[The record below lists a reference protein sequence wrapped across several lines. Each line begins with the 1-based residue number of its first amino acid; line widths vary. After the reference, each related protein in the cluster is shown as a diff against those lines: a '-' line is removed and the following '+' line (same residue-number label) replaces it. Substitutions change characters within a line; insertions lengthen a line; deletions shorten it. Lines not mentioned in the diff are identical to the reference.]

1 MGIFS
6 WFSNKKVKTET
17 VQKDTVK
24 NTNFFKND
32 IEFKFDKYVIKGKSK
47 DLKLYDKNGIIP
59 NKDEA
64 KIGHYNDLYLVYVKY
79 FGYNFFDYHKG
90 CFLFD
95 DWLEE
100 YKDDDTH
107 EYTVV
112 KKRMVNQTFDL
123 NDSNLNISLK
133 IKTNI
138 MLMNGSL
145 LFDKWYDE
153 ILGRE
158 HYFLCSTNNHEESIS
173 LDGKPINDETWENS
187 SSFGVGNIRRLFRN
201 RFGKNYNL
209 MDEHGK
215 IILNEWYSSIV
226 FFNSHNLVQV
236 AKCDHG
242 KSKWNIL
249 NIHTNQLIFPNDDEW
264 LDEIDPIYYGD
275 GEYIKAKI
283 RKNNKYNL
291 LTKNGDLVS
300 NMWFDKLDI
309 DKDIKKI
316 VGYIGDKKINIT
328 F

>member
-1 MGIFS
+1 MRLFS
-6 WFSNKKVKTET
+6 WFDNKKET
-17 VQKDTVK
+17 VKK
-24 NTNFFKND
+24 TNVFKND

-64 KIGHYNDLYLVYVKY
+64 KIEHYNDLYLVYVRY
-79 FGYNFFDYHKG
+79 FGFNFFDYHKG

-95 DWLEE
+95 GWLED
-100 YKDDDTH
+100 YRDDKTH

-112 KKRMVNQTFDL
+112 KKRMINQMFDL
-123 NDSNLNISLK
+123 NESNLNISLK

-153 ILGRE
+153 IFSRE
-158 HYFLCSTNNHEESIS
+158 HYFICHNNNEETTLS

-187 SSFGVGNIRRLFRN
+187 DAFGLGNIRRLYKN
-201 RFGKNYNL
+201 RLGENYNL
-209 MDEHGK
+209 MDEQGK
-215 IILNEWYSSIV
+215 IILNEWYSSIM
-226 FFNSHNLVQV
+226 FFNSHNLIQV
-236 AKCDHG
+236 GKYDLG

-264 LDEIDPIYYGD
+264 LDDIDMIYYGD
-275 GEYIKAKI
+275 NEYIKAQIYKGE
-283 RKNNKYNL
+283 KTNL
-291 LTKNGDLVS
+291 LTKNGELVS

-309 DKDIKKI
+309 DKDKKKI